1 MSDSKRSYAGA
12 FRAMT
17 AAFLAA
23 EAEILG
29 KDRTWAPQNAMQAR
43 LLTEVFPFTRPE
55 AELVPETKQRVAWAA
70 GPIND
75 FLRDNGMDIRLEEL
89 GPDTFGFASVM
100 TIRCPWAVPG
110 DAKNILVD
118 GKAFP
123 GARLEAERMKGGP
136 SVAFSVSKHFSAP
149 IATVRTSSQDV
160 VRITKFDEDLDAF
173 DLVARAKELTIDASA
188 CYDFEAVH
196 FPMLDLDV
204 CPDVSWLLG
213 MTTES
218 ETRGLCTLVQALQQ
232 CKLQMNHVGA
242 IVKDAFAGAASFEC
256 CSMSRPKPDLVIN
269 GSLLFVLDRPGLSQP
284 VISLVAR
291 PGDSFKDPGQLAL
304 GA

>member
-1 MSDSKRSYAGA
+1 MSKAKRSYAGA

-29 KDRTWAPQNAMQAR
+29 KDRTWMPQNPLQAR
-43 LLTEVFPFTRPE
+43 LLAEVFPFTRPE

-75 FLRDNGMDIRLEEL
+75 FLRDNGVEIRLEEL

-100 TIRCPWAVPG
+100 EVKCPWAMPG
-110 DAKNILVD
+110 DTKDIKVGD
-118 GKAFP
+118 DTFP
-123 GARLEAERMKGGP
+123 GARVESARMKGGP
-136 SVAFSVSKHFSAP
+136 SVTFSISSHFSSP
-149 IATVRTSSQDV
+149 IATLRTRSQDV

-196 FPMLDLDV
+196 FPMVDLDV
-204 CPDVSWLLG
+204 CPDVEWLLG

-232 CKLQMNHVGA
+232 CKLQMNHMGA
-242 IVKDAFAGAASFEC
+242 IVKDAFAGAGAFES
-256 CSMSRPKPDLVIN
+256 CSVRRPKPDLIVD

-284 VISLVAR
+284 VISLVVR
-291 PGDSFKDPGQLAL
+291 PDSFKDPGTLVLA
-304 GA
+304 